1 MKTRPAINATG
12 VGILRLRSK
21 SEGEC
26 MKVSRLLLLSI
37 ALSPAILLGQK
48 KEDILSMQ
56 RDIANM
62 DEHVKQLQK
71 TVDEKMAALLVLVQ
85 QSIDL
90 SNKTAAAMTAMQH
103 NVDQKLAEQQTKLVA
118 PVATLGTKV
127 DEMSGD
133 FRSVRENVATL
144 VRHMNDLDTKITD
157 MSSAI
162 RSLQT
167 PVAPP
172 PAVPVAGGTAQQAP
186 DNSPPPGMS
195 AELSYNGA
203 LRDYQV
209 KKDESALDEFANY
222 LKYYPTS
229 ENAPNAQYY
238 IGQIYYRAEH
248 WEDAAIAFDLVLE
261 KYPKNPK
268 TAESQYMKACALMN
282 AKRKTQAGAEFKNF
296 IASYP
301 DSPRVREAHAHL
313 RQLGL
318 EGPTTTKRRN

>member
-1 MKTRPAINATG
+1 MKA
-12 VGILRLRSK
+12 
-21 SEGEC
+21 
-26 MKVSRLLLLSI
+26 SRLLLLSI

-48 KEDILSMQ
+48 KEDILSIQ
-56 RDIANM
+56 RDVANM

-71 TVDEKMAALLVLVQ
+71 TVDEKMAALLALVQ

-144 VRHMNDLDTKITD
+144 VRHMNDLDTKIGD
-157 MSSAI
+157 ISIAI
-162 RSLQT
+162 RTLQT

-172 PAVPVAGGTAQQAP
+172 PAVPLAGGTSQQVP
-186 DNSPPPGMS
+186 ESSPPPGMS
-195 AELSYNGA
+195 AELSYSQAN
-203 LRDYQV
+203 RDYSA
-209 KKDESALDEFANY
+209 KKDDLAIEEFANY
-222 LKYYPTS
+222 LKYYPQS

-238 IGQIYYRAEH
+238 IGQIYYRGED
-248 WEDAAIAFDLVLE
+248 WENAAKAFDLVLE

-268 TAESQYMKACALMN
+268 TSESQYMKACALMN
-282 AKRKTQAGAEFKNF
+282 AKHKTAAGAEFKNF

-301 DSPRVREAHAHL
+301 DSPRVKEAHAHL

-318 EGPTTTKRRN
+318 ESATPPRRRN